1 MYPNMC
7 YITRGDMSVILVC
20 FFILCLPCPL
30 QVKST
35 DTDYTT
41 YPLHNSTDWSGEL
54 EKFIGS
60 QTKIKFMPG
69 NYQMKHDILI
79 ANVSNFSIEGDS
91 ALHVEISC
99 TNLSS
104 WTIVNSVSI
113 EIKNVRFFNC
123 GSTYDTHVFKGTISS
138 EIKAAIF
145 IYNVSSISM
154 INITIGNSCGYG
166 IIALNIVGKCTFE
179 HLIIHG
185 NDTIST
191 FCERLSNNTLFGG
204 MVLLN
209 LRIKDNITL
218 HKDTTI
224 DIKEC
229 LFFSIQTNGHGESIN
244 LIEYFN
250 SSVIGLVLHQ
260 AQYHIEVNIENVNIT
275 SIVSVKRSIISVLYS
290 INNTSNVTIT
300 NSTVCCTSANYSAIE
315 VGFKKNATKIKH
327 RKNFTVRH
335 KLFLISNQ
343 FCHNK
348 AGDFFTMKYVYNNSF
363 SLELKNNLFE
373 NNTVKDILFKTKAV
387 VPWIVGY
394 LNFSNNKANIVFSM
408 SNYMLLNEGAVLYFS
423 NNTRPSK
430 PKSYRVVVKKN
441 NQSSPECP
449 FQFINSTNNVS
460 IIFYYNTDYYRTMY
474 GNSLFGCIWI
484 PKFPNRE
491 KLLPSEVYSNII
503 QYRGDDN
510 RGISGWENSICLCND
525 NSDHHNHNCL
535 RFEPITAYPGE
546 TISIGFM
553 HYYFDIAIYTTFNE
567 SIYNEIAPP
576 CGISSPK
583 TDLVFNYCNKINYTV
598 TSNSSHSMC
607 LLLLRT
613 ATKENTIYAFRI
625 HLKNCSL
632 GFVHDHNEG
641 VCKCHPEFASSI
653 HSLKC
658 DISNEAF
665 LRPAGGWIGNDS
677 NDITYTNDCRLD
689 YCLQYPSWV
698 QLTNPNSQCLPGR
711 RGVACGECAQ
721 GLSAVLGTSRCKK
734 CTNHWLFLLPVFAIA
749 GPLLVLALFVLNL
762 TVVDGDIYGFIL
774 MVNILSTHDTRV
786 FPSTRDPSWVL
797 VSLFNL
803 DLGIEVCFYDGM
815 TAYAATWLRLI
826 FPIYV
831 LLIVV
836 TLAFISRYFQVIEK
850 ITRKRVIPVIATLYL
865 LSYNKLM
872 LVTFRGLLSYTKIY
886 YLLMKDAKFY
896 WSLDTSVPLFGVEFL
911 LLFICCLIL
920 FLLVILP
927 TNVLLIS
934 GKTVYRFKII
944 VIYLKPFLDAYQAP
958 FKDNCRYLLGL
969 ELFIRS
975 LVFASVSFTP
985 ENTAAIYTAILL
997 VYLVYFC
1004 QAMPFKSKFNSVLY
1018 CSYLLYMGA
1027 YVILFARF
1035 YPFNKY
1041 QKTYRLIF
1049 NLVCYTGFLQFLGIV
1064 AIHFW
1069 KYNLRHFRLFIN
1081 CENCAMNWKSRCQL
1095 KLNKRKGFFSPKQQ
1109 VKLSAFNYENFQEEL
1124 LALEP
1129 DI

>member
-1 MYPNMC
+1 
-7 YITRGDMSVILVC
+7 MSVISVC
-20 FFILCLPCPL
+20 FFILCLSCPL

-35 DTDYTT
+35 DTNYATC
-41 YPLHNSTDWSGEL
+41 PIHNSSDWSDKL
-54 EKFIGS
+54 ENFIGS

-91 ALHVEISC
+91 TLSVEISC

-104 WTIVNSVSI
+104 WTIANSVLI
-113 EIKNVRFFNC
+113 EIKNIRFLNC
-123 GSTYDTHVFKGTISS
+123 GNTYDTHVFKGAISS
-138 EIKAAIF
+138 EIKASIF
-145 IYNVSSISM
+145 IYNVSSISVV
-154 INITIGNSCGYG
+154 NVTVGNSCGYG
-166 IIALNIVGKCTFE
+166 IIALNVVGMCTFK

-185 NDTIST
+185 NDTLST
-191 FCERLSNNTLFGG
+191 FCDRFSNNTLLGG
-204 MVLLN
+204 IVLLN
-209 LRIKDNITL
+209 LRMKDNITL

-229 LFFSIQTNGHGESIN
+229 LFFNIQTNWHNEGIN

-250 SSVIGLVLHQ
+250 SSIIGLVLHQ
-260 AQYHIEVNIENVNIT
+260 VQYHIAINIENVNIT
-275 SIVSVKRSIISVLYS
+275 NIVSVKRSIISVSYS
-290 INNTSNVTIT
+290 INSISNVIIT
-300 NSTVCCTSANYSAIE
+300 NSTICYTSVNYSAIE
-315 VGFKKNATKIKH
+315 VGYKWNVAKIKH
-327 RKNFTVRH
+327 LGIRH
-335 KLFLISNQ
+335 NLFLTSNQ

-348 AGDFFTMKYVYNNSF
+348 ASGFFIMKTVYNNSL
-363 SLELKNNLFE
+363 SMELKDNLFE

-387 VPWIVGY
+387 VPSIAGY
-394 LNFSNNKANIVFSM
+394 LNFSNNKANTIFSM
-408 SNYMLLNEGAVLYFS
+408 SNYVLLNKGAVFSFS
-423 NNTRPSK
+423 NNTRSSK
-430 PKSYRVVVKKN
+430 QKKQMTVVKKN
-441 NQSSPECP
+441 DQLSPECP

-460 IIFYYNTDYYRTMY
+460 IIFYNNTNYYRTVH
-474 GNSLFGCIWI
+474 GNLLFGCIWI
-484 PKFPNRE
+484 PKFPNRQ
-491 KLLPSEVYSNII
+491 KLLPSEVYSKMI
-503 QYRGDDN
+503 QYYGDDN

-525 NSDHHNHNCL
+525 SNYQNHNCL
-535 RFEPITAYPGE
+535 RVEPITVYPGE
-546 TISIGFM
+546 TISIGLM

-576 CGISSPK
+576 CGINSPK
-583 TDLVFNYCNKINYTV
+583 TDLVFNYCSKMNYTV
-598 TSNSSHSMC
+598 TSNSSHNMC

-613 ATKENTIYAFRI
+613 ATTENTIYAFRI
-625 HLKNCSL
+625 NLKNCSL
-632 GFVHDHNEG
+632 GFVHDNKEG
-641 VCKCHPEFASSI
+641 VCKCHPGFASSI

-698 QLTNPNSQCLPGR
+698 QLTNPNSQCLSGR
-711 RGVACGECAQ
+711 SGVACGECAQ
-721 GLSAVLGTSRCKK
+721 GLSAVFGTSRCKK

-749 GPLLVLALFVLNL
+749 GLLLVLALFVLNL

-797 VSLFNL
+797 VSLCNL

-815 TAYAATWLRLI
+815 TEYAATWLRLI

-836 TLAFISRYFQVIEK
+836 TMAFASRYFQVIEK

-865 LSYNKLM
+865 LSYNKLV
-872 LVTFRGLLSYTKIY
+872 LVTFRGLLSYTEIY
-886 YLLMKDAKFY
+886 YLLKKDTKIY
-896 WSLDTSVPLFGVEFL
+896 WSLDTSIPLFGVEFL
-911 LLFICCLIL
+911 LLFIFCLIL

-934 GKTVYRFKII
+934 GKIVYRFKII
-944 VIYLKPFLDAYQAP
+944 VVYLKPFLDAYQAP
-958 FKDNCRYLLGL
+958 FKENCRYLLGL

-975 LVFASVSFTP
+975 LVSASVSFAP

-997 VYLVYFC
+997 VYLVYLC
-1004 QAMPFKSKFNSVLY
+1004 QVMPFKSKFNSVLY

-1049 NLVCYTGFLQFLGIV
+1049 NLVCYTSFLQFLGIV

-1095 KLNKRKGFFSPKQQ
+1095 KLKRKGFFSPKQQ
-1109 VKLSAFNYENFQEEL
+1109 VKLSTFNYENFQEEL

>member
-1 MYPNMC
+1 
-7 YITRGDMSVILVC
+7 MSLTLVC
-20 FFILCLPCPL
+20 FFILCLSCPL

-35 DTDYTT
+35 DADYTT
-41 YPLHNSTDWSGEL
+41 YPLHNSTDWSGKL
-54 EKFIGS
+54 ENLIGS
-60 QTKIKFMPG
+60 QTKIKLMPG

-79 ANVSNFSIEGDS
+79 ANVSNFSIEGNS
-91 ALHVEISC
+91 ALSVEISC

-104 WTIVNSVSI
+104 WIIANSLLI
-113 EIKNVRFFNC
+113 EIKNVRFLNC
-123 GSTYDTHVFKGTISS
+123 GNMHATKVFKGTISS
-138 EIKAAIF
+138 KIKAAIF
-145 IYNVSSISM
+145 IYNVSSISVV
-154 INITIGNSCGYG
+154 NVTIGNSCGYG
-166 IIALNIVGKCTFE
+166 IIALNIVGMCTFE

-185 NDTIST
+185 NGTIST

-209 LRIKDNITL
+209 LRTKYSKSLHKGTNITIRDCSFFNIQANWL
-218 HKDTTI
+218 GKS
-224 DIKEC
+224 IK
-229 LFFSIQTNGHGESIN
+229 SVR
-244 LIEYFN
+244 YFN
-250 SSVIGLVLHQ
+250 ASVIGLVLHQ
-260 AQYHIEVNIENVNIT
+260 VQYHIDVNIENVNIT
-275 SIVSVKRSIISVLYS
+275 NIISIKRSIISVSYS
-290 INNTSNVTIT
+290 INRTSNVTIT
-300 NSTVCCTSANYSAIE
+300 NSTICYTSANYSSIE
-315 VGFKKNATKIKH
+315 VGYKWNVIKTKHLGIG
-327 RKNFTVRH
+327 H
-335 KLFLISNQ
+335 KLFLTSNQ
-343 FCHNK
+343 FCHNE
-348 AGDFFTMKYVYNNSF
+348 AGDFFIMKHVYNNSL
-363 SLELKNNLFE
+363 SMQLKNNLFE

-387 VPWIVGY
+387 VPLIVGY
-394 LNFSNNKANIVFSM
+394 LNVSNNKANIVFSI
-408 SNYMLLNEGAVLYFS
+408 SNYMLLNKGVVLHFS

-430 PKSYRVVVKKN
+430 PESYRVVVKKN
-441 NQSSPECP
+441 NQSSYVCP
-449 FQFINSTNNVS
+449 FQFINSTDVR
-460 IIFYYNTDYYRTMY
+460 IIFYNNTEYYRTVY
-474 GNSLFGCIWI
+474 GNSLFGCTWI
-484 PKFPNRE
+484 PKFPNKE
-491 KLLPSEVYSNII
+491 KLLPSEVYSKII
-503 QYRGDDN
+503 QYYGEDN

-525 NSDHHNHNCL
+525 SNHHNHNCL
-535 RFEPITAYPGE
+535 TVEPIIAYPGE

-583 TDLVFNYCNKINYTV
+583 TDLVFNYCSKINYTV

-625 HLKNCSL
+625 NLRNCSL
-632 GFVHDHNEG
+632 GFVHDNKEG
-641 VCKCHPEFASSI
+641 VCKCHPDFASSI

-698 QLTNPNSQCLPGR
+698 QLTNPNSQCLSGR

-721 GLSAVLGTSRCKK
+721 GLSAVFGTSRCKK

-749 GPLLVLALFVLNL
+749 GLLLVLALFVLNL

-774 MVNILSTHDTRV
+774 MVNTLSTHDTRV
-786 FPSTRDPSWVL
+786 FPSTEDPSWVL
-797 VSLFNL
+797 VSLCNL

-911 LLFICCLIL
+911 LLFIFCLIL

-934 GKTVYRFKII
+934 GKIVYRFKII

-958 FKDNCRYLLGL
+958 FKENCRYLLGL
-969 ELFIRS
+969 ELFLRS
-975 LVFASVSFTP
+975 LVFASVSFAP
-985 ENTAAIYTAILL
+985 ESTAAIYTAILL
-997 VYLVYFC
+997 VYLAYLC
-1004 QAMPFKSKFNSVLY
+1004 QVMPFKSKFNSVLY

-1069 KYNLRHFRLFIN
+1069 KYNLHQFGLLIN

-1095 KLNKRKGFFSPKQQ
+1095 KLKRKGFLSPKQQ